1 MPPISNATSE
11 VPAKCKAGFYSKPG
25 EVEMQMIDSPT
36 LDGCIDGTVLL
47 QGLYTTICGSD
58 MLYVHQ
64 PRDIDHCCGASVHEV
79 VARVLDVEG
88 DDWHG
93 LHKDQIVL
101 ALPSNYMTSGIFRDV
116 PEPEAQKLREGI
128 PLTGGK
134 YPHVFLANCVQ
145 SAMALNSY
153 SEISPFI
160 LVSEEQS
167 VCLLRATQTLAP
179 LLICIIGLSEYFL
192 SHASHCYA
200 IPPRKEWAKGLEPHH
215 FTAAQPLGT
224 ILWMMRQCPNLLHKN
239 VVILGQGQNCQIA
252 TNLVASMGA
261 RKVIAMDV
269 IQGRLDISKQMGA
282 TDLVQVDL
290 NDRNKALDEVK
301 AITKGKGA
309 DVVLEMVGHQ
319 ESTINLCIDLVADSG
334 IIVAFGVPGN
344 HIYGEFAFATLF
356 RKNARL
362 FGSVFPCAHE
372 DFPFAVELIAQ
383 GRVDVQPIFN
393 TEPFEIDQAPTA
405 FHRCIHEKETVMK
418 VNIKLRRDAHELAEQ
433 YCV

>member
-128 PLTGGK
+128 PLTGG
-134 YPHVFLANCVQ
+134 
-145 SAMALNSY
+145 
-153 SEISPFI
+153 
-160 LVSEEQS
+160 
-167 VCLLRATQTLAP
+167 
-179 LLICIIGLSEYFL
+179 LSEYFL

-239 VVILGQGQNCQIA
+239 VVILGQGQNGQIA